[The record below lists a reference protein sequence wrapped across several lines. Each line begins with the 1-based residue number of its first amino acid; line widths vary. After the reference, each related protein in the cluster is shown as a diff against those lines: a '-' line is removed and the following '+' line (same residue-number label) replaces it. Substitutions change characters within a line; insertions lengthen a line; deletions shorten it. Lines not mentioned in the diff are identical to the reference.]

1 MRKMSG
7 RWVPPSYGSFS
18 ITTSPGSKVPPN
30 LAITACIASGIE
42 PSCIGRV
49 KPWASSSPSSEQYAL
64 DRSLDDLRL
73 DEYAVRIIVSAIS
86 STTDSTAFLTSSR
99 VTGSVAISGAPILGR
114 ARFIAP
120 LHRHGLYGCDSSRP
134 CPGLV
139 LAGWCR
145 GCPGLHRQAR
155 VGGPLGQRAIVDG
168 HVLGPQQR
176 EHERAAARRD
186 AGPAVGDDL

>member
-18 ITTSPGSKVPPN
+18 MTTSPASKVPSN

-64 DRSLDDLRL
+64 DRSLDDLRFE
-73 DEYAVRIIVSAIS
+73 EYAVRIIVSAIS

-99 VTGSVAISGAPILGR
+99 VTGSVAISGSAAPPLR
-114 ARFIAP
+114 A
-120 LHRHGLYGCDSSRP
+120 GEG
-134 CPGLV
+134 
-139 LAGWCR
+139 AG
-145 GCPGLHRQAR
+145 GEVGLHRQAR
-155 VGGPLGQRAIVDG
+155 VGGPLGQRAVVDG

-186 AGPAVGDDL
+186 AGPTVGDDPLAVRERADLVELAAKLL